1 MPNAGPAA
9 TCFARTTTEE
19 RSVLKIFDLSSC
31 PRMPMEHGR
40 GETVR
45 LVNST
50 VGTEKVDV
58 HLNRLV
64 PGGPRGRLHRHS
76 QSDNIYIVRQGEG
89 VLTVDGE
96 SHILRADQIAFIPA
110 GVAHSLSNLSNE
122 IFEIFEIYAP
132 AGQQFDFIPV
142 E

>member
-1 MPNAGPAA
+1 
-9 TCFARTTTEE
+9 
-19 RSVLKIFDLSSC
+19 
-31 PRMPMEHGR
+31 MEHGR

-76 QSDNIYIVRQGEG
+76 QSDNIYIVRHGEG

-110 GVAHSLSNLSNE
+110 GVAHSLSNLYPVHVMTRKFFGLMTRKLSVTE
-122 IFEIFEIYAP
+122 S
-132 AGQQFDFIPV
+132 QRSVQFRGTVSRRKPSV
-142 E
+142 ASANWAQVA